1 MAQARAHLIVHGRVQ
16 GVWFRGS
23 AQSAAR
29 TRGVNGWVRNCS
41 DGTVE
46 ALLEGEE
53 EAVRG
58 VIAWCREGPP
68 GARVD
73 RVEVEWEP
81 FRGEFDR
88 MMIRYSA

>member
-1 MAQARAHLIVHGRVQ
+1 
-16 GVWFRGS
+16 
-23 AQSAAR
+23 
-29 TRGVNGWVRNCS
+29 
-41 DGTVE
+41 VE

-53 EAVRG
+53 QAVRG

-68 GARVD
+68 GAKVD

-88 MMIRYSA
+88 MMIRHSA

>member
-1 MAQARAHLIVHGRVQ
+1 
-16 GVWFRGS
+16 
-23 AQSAAR
+23 
-29 TRGVNGWVRNCS
+29 VNGWVRNRR

-53 EAVRG
+53 DAVRG
-58 VIAWCREGPP
+58 VIEWCRQGPP
-68 GARVD
+68 GASVD

-88 MMIRYSA
+88 MMIRYSP